1 MLEAALHQRLLL
13 SLLTPPLLQLVAVA
27 AAALLLLYMA
37 LCYQGFHF
45 HVAQV
50 YARLGYPHAQH
61 IVGQRYL
68 QGNHPCQRT
77 FVHREHKR
85 GIVFYVLAPTL
96 LLCFP
101 LRSWS
106 GEKRGPGHALV
117 QVRCKKK
124 KTIPDMVP
132 GSFLGKSVGVWEEEK
147 ELVIFLWGE
156 VCCTMV
162 RARPSL
168 SLAWGQDTSL
178 CLPCP
183 LTLILSQ
190 GEAKKNLEFETTGAQ
205 GK

>member
-1 MLEAALHQRLLL
+1 
-13 SLLTPPLLQLVAVA
+13 
-27 AAALLLLYMA
+27 
-37 LCYQGFHF
+37 
-45 HVAQV
+45 
-50 YARLGYPHAQH
+50 
-61 IVGQRYL
+61 
-68 QGNHPCQRT
+68 
-77 FVHREHKR
+77 
-85 GIVFYVLAPTL
+85 
-96 LLCFP
+96 
-101 LRSWS
+101 
-106 GEKRGPGHALV
+106 
-117 QVRCKKK
+117 
-124 KTIPDMVP
+124 MVP

-178 CLPCP
+178 CLPRP